1 MEPTSAEAL
10 ASAVASALA
19 PDAWRRFDDFML
31 ARRVVGAIDSYILGC
46 TLGELVTTTSPGA
59 ELGSAGPVEPDDD
72 DRVAVLM
79 RVLGG
84 WNWRGFT
91 LEQLCRHLVAS
102 LRALRVDGMSSPM
115 SGWHLPD
122 GP

>member
-1 MEPTSAEAL
+1 VERTSAEAL

-19 PDAWRRFDDFML
+19 QDAWRRFDDFML
-31 ARRVVGAIDSYILGC
+31 ARRVVGAIDSYALS
-46 TLGELVTTTSPGA
+46 ELVTTVPGA
-59 ELGSAGPVEPDDD
+59 EVGSAGPVEPDDD

-102 LRALRVDGMSSPM
+102 LRALRVDGKSSPV
-115 SGWHLPD
+115 SVWPLPD
-122 GP
+122 GR

>member
-1 MEPTSAEAL
+1 MEPTSADAL

-31 ARRVVGAIDSYILGC
+31 ARRVVGAIDSY
-46 TLGELVTTTSPGA
+46 TLGELVTTIPSA
-59 ELGSAGPVEPDDD
+59 ELGPAGPVEPDDD

-102 LRALRVDGMSSPM
+102 LRALRVDAKSSLM